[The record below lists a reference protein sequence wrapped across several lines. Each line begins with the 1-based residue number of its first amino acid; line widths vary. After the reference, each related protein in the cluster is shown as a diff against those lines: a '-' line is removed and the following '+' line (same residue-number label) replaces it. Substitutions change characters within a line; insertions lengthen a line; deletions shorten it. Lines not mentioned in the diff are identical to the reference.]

1 MLKAGDVFA
10 GEKSIVRARCYR
22 ILCVCSIYAKSLIA
36 AADRTIALSSLTL
49 LRPRCRR
56 VLVT

>member
-1 MLKAGDVFA
+1 MLKADDFFA
-10 GEKSIVRARCYR
+10 GKRSIKRARCYR
-22 ILCVCSIYAKSLIA
+22 ISCVCSIYAEPLIA
-36 AADRTIALSSLTL
+36 AADRTIALSSPIL